1 MTIRHLAKMFRPA
14 SIVLICTGN
23 ASGTLGGVLTR
34 NILGAGFEGDIF
46 LVDPIADLGGRRPTY
61 RRIADLPKTADL
73 AVILKPLDT
82 IPGII
87 RELGRRGTR
96 AAVVITPGFAEGDSE
111 ARRRFHQDMLDAAKP
126 HNLRIIGPNSLGI
139 MAPLFFLNAGYAHIH
154 ALPGWLAFV
163 GQSGTM
169 ITSVLDWATHH
180 RIGFSHFVSLG
191 DMADVD
197 FGDMLDYLANDHHTR
212 AILLYVETVTHVRKF
227 MSAARAASRM
237 KPVIVFKSGR
247 HSERAQGIDAYNDA
261 PTGSDAVYDA
271 AFRRAGMLRVS
282 NIQALFD
289 AAATLA
295 ALQSVTGDRLA
306 ILTNSRGAGVLAV
319 DSLIDKNGRLAE
331 FTAATAA
338 RLQTMLPGVRRHINP
353 VDIGEGASGDRY
365 AAALDILLD
374 DRNTDAVLVL
384 NCPHAVASGT
394 EAAQAVIDIY
404 RSKTD
409 PYARP
414 CSLLTSWIAQGTAA
428 EHKRLF
434 VDHAIPTYETPDD
447 AIRAFMRMV
456 RYRRNQEMLM
466 ETPPNIP
473 DAFTPVND
481 AARKIVGHA
490 LAQGR
495 ERLTKPEGMRILQAY
510 KIPVAETDDA
520 PDREDE
526 KAPWVRLPH
535 THELM
540 IGMKDDVQ
548 FGPVILFGHGGKA
561 VDVINDQALAL
572 PPLNMHLAREVMA
585 RTRIFR
591 LLKGYG
597 DTPPVDL
604 DGVALALVK
613 VSQLIC
619 DTAEIRELTINPL
632 LVDGSGITVL
642 DAVIR
647 ISPSTVLPAERLA
660 IRPYPKELEETIQ
673 VKDGRRFLI
682 RPIKPEDEPAFCNL
696 FASLSREE
704 VRLRFFRYMKNISHA
719 LAARLTQIDYDREM
733 ALVLTD
739 PPPHGTKSQM
749 YGAVRVN
756 MDPDNESAEFAI
768 MVRSDMT
775 GMGLGSLLMRRII
788 DYCRNHGVG
797 EIFGD
802 VLMDNTPML
811 ALSRS
816 LGFQVEPSRDDPGA
830 VVVKLDLTGK

>member
-14 SIVLICTGN
+14 SIALIGTGN
-23 ASGTLGGVLTR
+23 APGTLGRVLTR

-46 LVDPIADLGGRRPTY
+46 LVDPITDPDGRRPTY
-61 RRIADLPKTADL
+61 RCIADLPKAADL
-73 AVILKPLDT
+73 AVILKPPET

-87 RELGRRGTR
+87 RELGKGGTR
-96 AAVVITPGFAEGDSE
+96 AAVVITPGVAEGDTE
-111 ARRRFHQDMLDAAKP
+111 ARQRFHQDMLDAAKP
-126 HNLRIIGPNSLGI
+126 HTLRIIGPNSLGI
-139 MAPLFFLNAGYAHIH
+139 MAPVFFLNAGYAHIH

-163 GQSGTM
+163 GQAGAM
-169 ITSVLDWATHH
+169 IASVLDWATHH

-212 AILLYVETVTHVRKF
+212 AILLYVETVTQVRKF

-237 KPVIVFKSGR
+237 KPVIVFKPGR
-247 HSERAQGIDAYNDA
+247 HSERVQGIDAFNNA

-306 ILTNSRGAGVLAV
+306 ILTNSHGAGVLAV

-331 FTAATAA
+331 FTPATVA
-338 RLQTMLPGVRRHINP
+338 RLQTMLPGVRWHLNP

-365 AAALDILLD
+365 GVALDVLLE

-394 EAAQAVIDIY
+394 EAAEAVIDIY
-404 RSKTD
+404 QSKSG

-414 CSLLTSWIAQGTAA
+414 CSLLTSWIAPGAA
-428 EHKRLF
+428 AGQKRLF
-434 VDHAIPTYETPDD
+434 IDHAIPTYETPDD

-473 DAFTPVND
+473 DAFTPVNH
-481 AARKIVGHA
+481 AARRKIVGHA

-495 ERLTKPEGMRILQAY
+495 EQLTKPEAMRILQAY
-510 KIPVAETDDA
+510 QIPVAETDDD
-520 PDREDE
+520 PDRGGE
-526 KAPWVRLPH
+526 KTPWIRLPH

-540 IGMKDDVQ
+540 IGMRDDVQ

-591 LLKGYG
+591 LLRGYG

-604 DGVALALVK
+604 DAVALALVK
-613 VSQLIC
+613 VSQLVC
-619 DTAEIRELTINPL
+619 DTAEIRELVINPL
-632 LVDGSGITVL
+632 LVDGTGITVL
-642 DAVIR
+642 DVVIR
-647 ISPSTVLPAERLA
+647 ISPSAVLPEERLA
-660 IRPYPKELEETIQ
+660 IRPYPKELEDTIQ
-673 VKDGRRFLI
+673 TKDGRRFFI
-682 RPIKPEDEPAFCNL
+682 RPIKPEDEPAFCKL

-739 PPPHGTKSQM
+739 PPPQGAKTQM

-756 MDPDNESAEFAI
+756 MDPDNEGCRIRHHGQKRHDGHGPGISVDATDH
-768 MVRSDMT
+768 R
-775 GMGLGSLLMRRII
+775 LLPESRGRRNLRRCF
-788 DYCRNHGVG
+788 DGQHPDAG
-797 EIFGD
+797 
-802 VLMDNTPML
+802 
-811 ALSRS
+811 
-816 LGFQVEPSRDDPGA
+816 VEPGPWDSRRSSAGM
-830 VVVKLDLTGK
+830 TRGRWS